1 MAPSDGLP
9 WSEGKAR
16 RTSRHGAGTGG
27 HDQPVPGTSAD
38 LTPEADPAS
47 VARGIALRQLSTAP
61 RTRAQLA
68 QAMARRG
75 VPDDVA
81 HAVLDRF
88 EEVDLIDDEAFA
100 REWVESRHAGKGLS
114 RRALRHELRLKG
126 IHDETVREAVDS
138 IDAEQELEA
147 ARDLVR
153 RRLPA
158 MRGDDPIRRSRRLAG
173 MLARKG
179 YSSADALR
187 AIREVTG
194 ELDAAFEGGFD
205 PD

>member
-1 MAPSDGLP
+1 MARSDGLP
-9 WSEGKAR
+9 WSEGSAR
-16 RTSRHGAGTGG
+16 RTSRRAAGAGG
-27 HDQPVPGTSAD
+27 HDQPVPGTPAD

-47 VARGIALRQLSTAP
+47 VARGIALRQLAVAP

-68 QAMARRG
+68 QALARRG

-81 HAVLDRF
+81 AAVLDRF
-88 EEVDLIDDEAFA
+88 EDVDLIDDEEFA
-100 REWVESRHAGKGLS
+100 RQWVESRHTGKGLS
-114 RRALRHELRLKG
+114 RRALSHELRLKG
-126 IHDETVREAVDS
+126 IDDDTVRTAVDS
-138 IDAEQELEA
+138 IGAEQELEA

-153 RRLPA
+153 RRLPG
-158 MRGDDPIRRSRRLAG
+158 MRGDDPVRRSRRLAG

-179 YSSADALR
+179 YGSSVALC

-194 ELDAAFEGGFD
+194 ELDAALEAGFD